1 MVVRG
6 ARRHDNLQGRLLG
19 LENNFCDLTPD
30 RSAII
35 CSLTE
40 QKSDAWLMEDF
51 DPEFRTSRAGG
62 ES

>member
-1 MVVRG
+1 MWGWLRAAG
-6 ARRHDNLQGRLLG
+6 TTGGCA
-19 LENNFCDLTPD
+19 LTPD

-51 DPEFRTSRAGG
+51 DPEIATSRAGG
-62 ES
+62 VR